1 MNDLIENIDKLHTTE
16 LGEERIRKNLCLSSL
31 DVVGYCKEIIISN
44 KENIIKRGKNYYITY
59 SVGVITVNANSFTII
74 TAKKRKQYFFFFF
87 NKLKLS
93 IQKTQISFL

>member
-31 DVVGYCKEIIISN
+31 DVVGYCKQIIISN

-59 SVGVITVNANSFTII
+59 SDGVITVNSDSFTII
-74 TAKKRKQYFFFFF
+74 TAKS
-87 NKLKLS
+87 LKV
-93 IQKTQISFL
+93 

>member
-31 DVVGYCKEIIISN
+31 DVVGHCKQIIISN

-59 SVGVITVNANSFTII
+59 SDGVITVNSDSFTII
-74 TAKKRKQYFFFFF
+74 TAKS
-87 NKLKLS
+87 LKV
-93 IQKTQISFL
+93 